1 MLLCHCR
8 KYCIG
13 VREFFCLVAAETF
26 CELQMANNHQK
37 TTASRQQPFVA
48 GKKPKPWQIKV
59 QANRVIPDSLSLG
72 LFSSE
77 EIKKLSVVKI
87 ITPLTFNAIG
97 HPLNGGLYDPCLGPV
112 EKHGLQC
119 TTCNKSSLYCPGHM
133 GHIELPLPVVNPL
146 FHKIVFN
153 ILKLTCLK
161 CYRILITDIQKM
173 ILIARLRLLDSG
185 LVHEAQDIYSFLARS
200 SLSADGLLDQANS
213 VLVSET
219 LESHVSKLISENV
232 KSTTECK
239 SIEVLKNQYINETLR
254 TLTKDKQCPHCK
266 QPWKKISVI
275 QNKIM
280 QVAAVEP
287 ASKFKAKSSGPSK
300 LPPVKEGG
308 HTYVLPS
315 ESIEY
320 LRKIWENEKRFL
332 KYILPILKTTTAEF
346 PTDLFF
352 LTVIPVTP
360 TNTRPINIVNNSVHE
375 HPQNITYKS
384 ILQDCLVLRTLITM
398 MNAPDA
404 EGDLTE
410 DRFEIIKS
418 LKGTTNAEKLQNA
431 WQEMQTHCDMLLDSA
446 STQHKHNDGQGL
458 KQVLEKKEGII
469 RMHMMGKRVNFAA
482 RTVITPDPNLN
493 IDEIGIP
500 EIFAKRLTY
509 PVPVT
514 TWNVTKLRELVLNG
528 PDVYPGALMVES
540 EDGTINKL
548 LADNKVQREGVAKRL
563 LTPSEKHK
571 GVKIV
576 HRHLVNGDILLLNRQ
591 PTLHRPSIM
600 AHKARILK
608 GEKTFRLHYANCKAY
623 NADFDGDE
631 MNAHF
636 PQNEIA
642 RSEAYNLVSVPTQYL
657 VPKDG
662 TPLTG
667 LIQDNVIA
675 GVKLSVRGKF
685 FNREDYMQL
694 VFHALSFIE
703 GDIKV
708 LPPAIIKPVQLWS
721 GKQVISTVI
730 INIIPK
736 RKKPLNLESSAK
748 INFKAWEKGKC
759 RKWKAGGT
767 PFKRKEIMTESEV
780 IIRGGELLC
789 GVLDKTHCGATP
801 YSLAHCMYELYGGQ
815 CSIQLL
821 SAFAKL
827 FTTFLQREGFTL
839 GVEDILVIESA
850 DEKRITHIEEA
861 RKIGKEA
868 ATKALDISPEENLS
882 VIKEKLENAYTKDP
896 KFRSVIDRQY
906 KICLDTYTNNIN
918 KTCLPAGLL
927 SPFPENN
934 LQLMVQSGAKGSTVN
949 TMQISCLLGQI
960 ELEGKRPPLMISGRS
975 LPSFPPYDL
984 SPRAGGFIDG
994 RFMTGIQP
1002 QEFFFHCMAGREG
1015 LVDTAVKTSRSGYL
1029 QRCLIKHLEGVTVN
1043 YDMTVR
1049 DSDGS
1054 VIQFLY
1060 GEDGMEVAKSRF
1072 LKNEQMPFLVDNID
1086 SVVDSGLVEKLKA
1099 ESNLECITKHHKK
1112 MKSWRKVNG
1121 NDYSVSKIRRS
1132 PFTLFC
1138 DEARSEI
1145 QEKYFKQLSKQ
1156 SSRVRAAVKL
1166 CNMWLEAEEET
1177 KHRFKKRCVQ
1187 LPDPIT
1193 AKLQP
1198 DAHFYSITEKLE
1210 ELIDNYMKEDD
1221 TISRSCLKDM
1231 IGLKSMASY
1240 CHPGEPVGLL
1250 AAQSVGEPSTQMTL
1264 NTFHFAGRGE
1274 MNVTLGIPRLKEVL
1288 MQAAKEIKTPSIEVP
1303 FRQDVRKLQHQADKL
1318 RRNLTRVT
1326 LTDVLEYIQVKT
1338 HLDTAIER
1346 NGIQT
1351 RGYIYDIHFQFLPHY
1366 CYANET
1372 FIKPKHILRYLEK
1385 TFLVDLNHRIYQQRA
1400 SKTNF
1405 ISAETEGSSKKSKK
1419 SPTEDKKED
1428 ENLDYDTPD
1437 ADLAARKVSKRKK
1450 KDDDDDE
1457 SSDEDDSA
1465 GEEDAKLTKLRAQ
1478 RQEEQEYQGPE
1489 EGDENEETE
1498 DEWAEDK
1505 EDAGEEGND
1514 EDDSKD
1520 AVGNE
1525 EEQTRRKEVL
1535 KLNDHIVAYRFDT
1548 ENQLWCEV
1556 TLCYPVYCG
1565 YVDVYS
1571 LLQEFPSKAVI
1582 YQVPG
1587 IKKGFTYENDGRL
1600 ILKTDGL
1607 NFSKIFSY
1615 ENILDIN
1622 KLHCND
1628 IYTVS
1633 KTYGIE
1639 AAARILVKEI
1649 TDVFKVYG
1657 ITVDPRHLL
1666 LIADYMTYDGM
1677 YQPLNRCGMEGNSSP
1692 LQQMSFECSL
1702 AFMKTAVLKARTDA
1716 LQSPSARLI
1725 TGLPCK
1731 SGTGAFSLIQ
1741 KIKV

>member
-1 MLLCHCR
+1 
-8 KYCIG
+8 
-13 VREFFCLVAAETF
+13 
-26 CELQMANNHQK
+26 MANNHQK
-37 TTASRQQPFVA
+37 TTACKQQSLVT

-72 LFSSE
+72 LFTSE

-87 ITPLTFNAIG
+87 VTPLTFNAIG
-97 HPLNGGLYDPCLGPV
+97 HPINGGLYDPALGPI
-112 EKHGLQC
+112 EKRGLLC
-119 TTCNKSSLYCPGHM
+119 RTCNKSSLNCPGHM

-153 ILKLTCLK
+153 ILRLTCLK
-161 CYRILITDIQKM
+161 CFRILITEIQKI

-185 LVHEAQDIYSFLARS
+185 LVHEAQDIYLFLAQS
-200 SLSADGLLDQANS
+200 SFSADHLIDQSNS
-213 VLVSET
+213 VEVLET
-219 LESHVSKLISENV
+219 LESHVRKLISKNV
-232 KSTTECK
+232 KSTAQCK
-239 SIEVLKNQYINETLR
+239 SIEALKNQYINETLR
-254 TLTKDKQCPHCK
+254 TLTKEKLCPHCK
-266 QPWKKISVI
+266 QPWKKVSVV

-287 ASKFKAKSSGPSK
+287 ARKFKDKSSGPSK
-300 LPPVKEGG
+300 LPSVKEGG
-308 HTYVLPS
+308 HTYILPS

-320 LRKIWENEKRFL
+320 LRKIWENEKQFL
-332 KYILPILKTTTAEF
+332 KYMLPILKTTTAKF

-360 TNTRPINIVNNSVHE
+360 TNTRPVNLVNNSIHE
-375 HPQNITYKS
+375 HPQNQTYKL
-384 ILQDCLVLRTLITM
+384 ILQDCVVLRTLITI
-398 MNAPDA
+398 MNGADA
-404 EGDLTE
+404 DFTE
-410 DRFEIIKS
+410 ERLGIVNA
-418 LKGTTNAEKLQNA
+418 LKGSTYPEKLQNA
-431 WQEMQTHCDMLLDSA
+431 WQEIQEHCDMLLNSNT
-446 STQHKHNDGQGL
+446 SQQKHVDGQGL

-469 RMHMMGKRVNFAA
+469 RMHMMGKRVNYAA

-500 EIFAKRLTY
+500 EIFAKKLTY

-528 PDVYPGALMVES
+528 PDVYPGAVMVES
-540 EDGTINKL
+540 EDGSINKL
-548 LADNKVQREGVAKRL
+548 LSSNETQREGIAKRL
-563 LTPSEKHK
+563 LTPGEKNK

-576 HRHLVNGDILLLNRQ
+576 HRHLVNGDVLLLNRQ

-662 TPLTG
+662 TPLSG
-667 LIQDNVIA
+667 LIQDHVIA

-730 INIIPK
+730 INVIPK

-767 PFKRKEIMTESEV
+767 PFKRKEIMTEGEV

-815 CSIQLL
+815 CSNQLL
-821 SAFAKL
+821 SSFAKL

-850 DEKRITHIEEA
+850 DEKRIKYIEEA

-868 ATKALDISPEENLS
+868 ATKAVDISPDENLN
-882 VIKEKLENAYTKDP
+882 VLKEKLENAYTKDP

-906 KICLDTYTNNIN
+906 KLCLDTYTNNIN
-918 KTCLPAGLL
+918 QTCLPVGLL

-960 ELEGKRPPLMISGRS
+960 ELEGKRPPLMVSGRS
-975 LPSFPPYDL
+975 LPSFPPYDV

-1060 GEDGMEVAKSRF
+1060 GEDGMEVAKSQF
-1072 LKNEQMPFLVDNID
+1072 LKKEQMPFLVDNID
-1086 SVVDSGLVEKLKA
+1086 SIVDSGLVEKLKA
-1099 ESNLECITKHHKK
+1099 ESNLECIAKHYKT

-1145 QEKYFKQLSKQ
+1145 QKKYFKQLGKK
-1156 SSRVRAAVKL
+1156 SSRLRAAVKL
-1166 CNMWLEAEEET
+1166 CNMWQEAEEET
-1177 KHRFKKRCVQ
+1177 KHRFKKRCLQ
-1187 LPDPIT
+1187 LPNPIT

-1198 DAHFYSITEKLE
+1198 DVHFYSITEKLE
-1210 ELIDNYMKEDD
+1210 ELINNYMKEHD
-1221 TISRSCLKDM
+1221 TVSRSIVKDM
-1231 IGLKSMASY
+1231 IGLKSIASY
-1240 CHPGEPVGLL
+1240 CPPGEPVGLL

-1274 MNVTLGIPRLKEVL
+1274 MNVTLGIPRLKEIL

-1303 FRQDVRKLQHQADKL
+1303 FRQDVSKLQHKADKL
-1318 RRNLTRVT
+1318 RRSLTRVT
-1326 LTDVLEYIQVKT
+1326 LADVLEYIQVKT
-1338 HLDTAIER
+1338 HLDTAIKIKGQE
-1346 NGIQT
+1346 T
-1351 RGYIYDIHFQFLPHY
+1351 RGYIYEIHFQFLPHH
-1366 CYANET
+1366 CYAHET
-1372 FIKPKHILRYLEK
+1372 YIKPKQILRYLEK
-1385 TFLVDLNHRIYQQRA
+1385 KFLVDLNNGIYQH
-1400 SKTNF
+1400 KTNKSSF
-1405 ISAETEGSSKKSKK
+1405 LTAETEGRSKKSKK
-1419 SPTEDKKED
+1419 SAKEDNIED
-1428 ENLDYDTPD
+1428 ENLDFDTPD
-1437 ADLAARKVSKRKK
+1437 ADLAAGKDSERRK
-1450 KDDDDDE
+1450 KDDEDE
-1457 SSDEDDSA
+1457 SSDEEDGAD
-1465 GEEDAKLTKLRAQ
+1465 EEDAKLAKLRAQ
-1478 RQEEQEYQGPE
+1478 RQEEQEYQDPE
-1489 EGDENEETE
+1489 EGDENEENE
-1498 DEWAEDK
+1498 DEWVENK
-1505 EDAGEEGND
+1505 EDVDEEENA
-1514 EDDSKD
+1514 EYDSKA
-1520 AVGNE
+1520 AVGNKE
-1525 EEQTRRKEVL
+1525 EKTRIEKVIR
-1535 KLNDHIVAYRFDT
+1535 LNDHTVDYRFDT
-1548 ENQLWCEV
+1548 ENQLWCQV

-1565 YVDVYS
+1565 YTDVYS
-1571 LLQEFPSKAVI
+1571 LLHEFPSKAVI

-1587 IKKGFTYENDGRL
+1587 IKKGFTYENDGKL

-1607 NFSKIFSY
+1607 NFSKIFSN

-1628 IYTVS
+1628 IYAVS

-1639 AAARILVKEI
+1639 AAARVLVREI
-1649 TDVFKVYG
+1649 KDVFKVYG
-1657 ITVDPRHLL
+1657 ITVDSRHLL
-1666 LIADYMTYDGM
+1666 LIADYMTYDGTF
-1677 YQPLNRCGMEGNSSP
+1677 QPLNRCGMEANSSP

-1725 TGLPCK
+1725 TGLLCK